1 MGEIG
6 MVIFKKKI
14 ENYLQ
19 DYLNDYEGFSDC
31 SIDVRDIPK
40 ENRTRAAV
48 IVRKPDSDIAPT
60 IYLNDYYS
68 SFVTGNRSME
78 QILEDIA
85 AVAVEGYRNYP
96 AELDIGNILASTE
109 DIICELVNTK
119 ANRNMLKNVPH
130 RDIEDLSLIYRKK
143 LYISSEN
150 ESATVLITNDIAA
163 RMNIDEQQLF
173 DKAMEAAQYVCVSMA
188 CMIADLTGMEQDELD
203 LQGAPQMY
211 VVTNESKM
219 YGATAMLNDEILAKA
234 MEEMGVS
241 DVIVLPSSLHEI
253 ILVPGDMNPDE
264 MRNMVREVNSTQVQ
278 EQEKLSDNVYRY
290 DKENGL
296 KLIKSKELDKEYIR
310 EDIEP
315 ER

>member
-6 MVIFKKKI
+6 MVIFRKKI

-31 SIDVRDIPK
+31 RIDLQEVLK
-40 ENRTRAAV
+40 ENRTLTAV
-48 IVRKPDSDIAPT
+48 IVRKPDSDIAPS

-68 SFVTGNRSME
+68 SFVNGNRTME
-78 QILEDIA
+78 QILEEIA

-96 AELDIGNILASTE
+96 LELDIENILKPE
-109 DIICELVNTK
+109 DDIICELVNTK
-119 ANRNMLKNVPH
+119 LNRQLLRNVPH
-130 RDIEDLSLIYRKK
+130 RNIEDLSLIYRKRVNV
-143 LYISSEN
+143 LGADT
-150 ESATVLITNDIAA
+150 ATVLITNNIAD
-163 RMNIDEQQLF
+163 RMGMDEQELF
-173 DKAMEAAQYVCVSMA
+173 DAAMAAEQYVCVSMA
-188 CMIADLTGMEQDELD
+188 CMIAELTGMEQEELEM
-203 LQGAPQMY
+203 QGAPQMY
-211 VVTNESKM
+211 VITNESKM

-234 MEEMGVS
+234 MEKMGTS
-241 DVIVLPSSLHEI
+241 DVIILPSSIHEI
-253 ILVPGDMNPDE
+253 ILVTGDMNPDE

-278 EQEKLSDNVYRY
+278 EQERLSENVYRY

-296 KLIKSKELDKEYIR
+296 KVIISKDMDKQHTR